1 MFTAAMHP
9 IARVEPLTTAR
20 ALRGPFDYRIP
31 RHMEGV
37 DVGSV
42 LLVPFGRRRVL
53 GLVVGVGDRTEV
65 PAERLVEPVAALE
78 AGVPPEL
85 VDLGLWLAEAYC
97 STPARGLAL
106 VLPPGTGTSPRAAP
120 GASARELLEAT
131 LTPAGRDALAGTGP
145 ARLGPKQ
152 HAALSRL
159 ARGPSTAG
167 ELAVAHSTLASLA
180 RRGLVTIGRREVA
193 RRPAAV
199 ERGSA
204 AAGTAGRAAAQPRVL
219 TGAQEAALGSILE
232 PLRARR
238 HEALLLHGVTGSGKT
253 EVYLRAADAALA
265 QGRSAI
271 VMVPEIALT
280 PQTAR
285 RFEERFGDRVAI
297 LHSKLGLGER
307 YDEWRRLRDG
317 RARICVGPRS
327 AVFAPLTDLGL
338 VVVDEEHDSAYKQE
352 SDPRYDARDVAARR
366 ARLAGAALVCGSATP
381 RPESRLRMRTLT
393 LPDRVDGL
401 ALPPVELL
409 DMRGLR
415 HALHPDARRAL
426 EDVRTRGRKAIV
438 LVNRRGWSAFVEC
451 RDCGRTWMCPH
462 CDVTLTLHRDG
473 ARARLACHHCGHF
486 ERAEGSCPDCGSTAV
501 ARHGAGTQRVEAELR
516 EALAPLPVFRLDADA
531 GRRKH
536 GIAETLAAFDA
547 ADAGV
552 LVGTQM
558 VAQGHDFP
566 EVELA
571 VVQDADA
578 TLRFP
583 DFRAEERTFALV
595 SQLAGRSGRGPAGGR
610 VMVQTLSP
618 ATPCLQH
625 AARHDAESFLAE
637 ETERRRA
644 LGYPPFTTLIGV
656 IASAPDQE
664 SADRATGNL
673 AARLGGLDVLGP
685 APLFRLKDL
694 YRSCLVVKATDRPA
708 AVATVGAAVAEVAAD
723 RKLRPVKLT
732 VDVDPQ

>member
-1 MFTAAMHP
+1 MSS

-31 RHMEGV
+31 REMEGV

-42 LLVPFGRRRVL
+42 LLVPFGRRRIL
-53 GLVVGVGDRTEV
+53 GLVVGVGDHTEV
-65 PAERLVEPVAALE
+65 PWEKLVEPVAPLE
-78 AGVPPEL
+78 ADVPPDL
-85 VDLGLWLAEAYC
+85 VDLGMWLADAYC

-106 VLPPGTGTSPRAAP
+106 VLPPGTGTASHATP
-120 GASARELLEAT
+120 GASTRELHEAA
-131 LTPAGRDALAGTGP
+131 LTAAGREALAGSDRV
-145 ARLGPKQ
+145 RLGPKQ

-159 ARGPSTAG
+159 AHGPSTAA
-167 ELAVAHSTLASLA
+167 ELDVPHSTLTSLA

-193 RRPAAV
+193 RRPADI
-199 ERGSA
+199 ERGAGGA
-204 AAGTAGRAAAQPRVL
+204 AATDPRVL
-219 TGAQEAALGSILE
+219 TPAQEAALHAVLE
-232 PLRARR
+232 PLRERR
-238 HEALLLHGVTGSGKT
+238 HASLLLHGVTGSGKT
-253 EVYLRAADAALA
+253 EVYLRAAEAALA

-285 RFEERFGDRVAI
+285 RFEERFGEHVAI

-307 YDEWRRLRDG
+307 YDEWRRLREG

-327 AVFAPLTDLGL
+327 AVFAPLSDLGL
-338 VVVDEEHDSAYKQE
+338 IVVDEEHDSAYKQE
-352 SDPRYDARDVAARR
+352 QDPRYDARDVAERR
-366 ARLAGAALVCGSATP
+366 ARLAGAVLVCGSATP
-381 RPESRLRMRTLT
+381 RAESWERMRTVS
-393 LPDRVDGL
+393 LPERVDGL
-401 ALPPVELL
+401 SLPPVDLL

-415 HALHPDARRAL
+415 HALHPEARRAL

-462 CDVTLTLHRDG
+462 CDVTLTLHREG
-473 ARARLACHHCGHF
+473 GPSRLSCHHCGHF
-486 ERAEGSCPDCGSTAV
+486 EPAAESCADCGSGAV
-501 ARHGAGTQRVEAELR
+501 SRHGAGTQRVEAELR

-536 GIAETLAAFDA
+536 GIAQTLAHFDA

-610 VMVQTLSP
+610 VLVQTLSP
-618 ATPCLQH
+618 RTGCLQH
-625 AARHDAESFLAE
+625 AAAHDAPGFLAQE
-637 ETERRRA
+637 MERRRA
-644 LGYPPFTTLIGV
+644 LRYPPFATLIDV
-656 IASAPDQE
+656 TASAADQE
-664 SADRATGNL
+664 SADRTAGWVAQRL
-673 AARLGGLDVLGP
+673 AGLEVLGP
-685 APLFRLKDL
+685 APLFRLKDM
-694 YRSCLVVKATDRPA
+694 YRSRIVVKATDRGP
-708 AVATVGAAVAEVAAD
+708 AVAAIGAAVKEVTAD
-723 RKLRPVKLT
+723 RRLRPAKLA